1 MGEYYPKTSIDT
13 EVILRNVASDLKRSQ
28 DHLVFQVRKRET
40 GGQFPVVKPVVY
52 WAQSTE
58 DVLIMIRLHE
68 KMDTPDCRQS
78 FEREVVIEEDR
89 VRVQA
94 YCYES
99 EDNIRMFDTEDI
111 ELKLNIKVE
120 KSSFEWR
127 GDGRVQ
133 LTLRKGDGPSYWRYL
148 LKDAV
153 REAKEM

>member
-1 MGEYYPKTSIDT
+1 M
-13 EVILRNVASDLKRSQ
+13 
-28 DHLVFQVRKRET
+28 
-40 GGQFPVVKPVVY
+40 
-52 WAQSTE
+52 
-58 DVLIMIRLHE
+58 IMIRLHE

-89 VRVQA
+89 VRMQA

-127 GDGRVQ
+127 GDGRVY
-133 LTLRKGDGPSYWRYL
+133 LTLRKNNGPSYWKYL

-153 REAKEM
+153 REAKEL